1 MAQRVSTSSSIR
13 GWRGLGHCD
22 TTIDCSSLALSLGS
36 MAEIIPASFSAAQ
49 ESKAAA
55 SAAFR
60 YKENDRLSPHETNR
74 ANTLPSL
81 YIQLPPPS
89 PPLHFLPPRA
99 LFITRHE
106 RTFLGVI
113 DVRGNWAF
121 HVEQGPAPA
130 VSLGTHSEHQVG

>member
-1 MAQRVSTSSSIR
+1 MRQTVQTHYLHYTYNFMAPT
-13 GWRGLGHCD
+13 
-22 TTIDCSSLALSLGS
+22 
-36 MAEIIPASFSAAQ
+36 
-49 ESKAAA
+49 
-55 SAAFR
+55 
-60 YKENDRLSPHETNR
+60 
-74 ANTLPSL
+74 
-81 YIQLPPPS
+81 PP
-89 PPLHFLPPRA
+89 FLPPRA